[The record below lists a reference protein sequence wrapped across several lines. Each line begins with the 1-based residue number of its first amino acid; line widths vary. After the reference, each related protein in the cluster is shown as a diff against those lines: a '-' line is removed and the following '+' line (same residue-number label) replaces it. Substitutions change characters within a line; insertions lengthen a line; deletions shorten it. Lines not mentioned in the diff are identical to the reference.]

1 MTVDRLH
8 GFGRQSIKPL
18 LFAADAERSQ
28 AAMLANRKAFGDQL
42 KRLWHHFLTPEYIH
56 AGELEETVRRP
67 RQGSVIRPFSA
78 GKQPSTNTSAPGPA
92 DLSGRTKFGVR
103 EWVLSNIRPS
113 HSREVDLNIQD
124 RIRAS
129 VSDSTWAKY
138 DVAWNCLME
147 FFATRN
153 SQCTLS
159 LPHPLIL
166 EFLAWA
172 DLTKSLAPSTL
183 RNYLSRLSRIQ
194 ILLGF
199 EGIKLKSE
207 PLADSFLRGAEARPR
222 PSRRPRAVRRA
233 VSLHLLQILCHLV
246 PELQLDNHEKL
257 LMRAICTV
265 SFFGALRIGELIADP
280 SKTVSGTEKTLLWS
294 DLRKF
299 EEATLLHLKSA
310 KVIHKGGISFTF
322 FPLQTK

>member
-1 MTVDRLH
+1 MDRLH

-18 LFAADAERSQ
+18 LFAADTERSR

-56 AGELEETVRRP
+56 AGELEKTVRRP

-183 RNYLSRLSRIQ
+183 RNYLSSLSRIQ

-207 PLADSFLRGAEARPR
+207 PLADSFLRGAEARPK

-233 VSLHLLQILCHLV
+233 VSLPLLQIYATWFQTFSLITTKNFSCV
-246 PELQLDNHEKL
+246 
-257 LMRAICTV
+257 R
-265 SFFGALRIGELIADP
+265 SALSVFLEP
-280 SKTVSGTEKTLLWS
+280 SG
-294 DLRKF
+294 
-299 EEATLLHLKSA
+299 
-310 KVIHKGGISFTF
+310 
-322 FPLQTK
+322 

>member
-1 MTVDRLH
+1 MGLTVDRLH

-56 AGELEETVRRP
+56 AGELEKTVRRP

-129 VSDSTWAKY
+129 VSDST
-138 DVAWNCLME
+138 
-147 FFATRN
+147 
-153 SQCTLS
+153 
-159 LPHPLIL
+159 
-166 EFLAWA
+166 
-172 DLTKSLAPSTL
+172 
-183 RNYLSRLSRIQ
+183 
-194 ILLGF
+194 
-199 EGIKLKSE
+199 
-207 PLADSFLRGAEARPR
+207 
-222 PSRRPRAVRRA
+222 
-233 VSLHLLQILCHLV
+233 
-246 PELQLDNHEKL
+246 
-257 LMRAICTV
+257 
-265 SFFGALRIGELIADP
+265 
-280 SKTVSGTEKTLLWS
+280 
-294 DLRKF
+294 
-299 EEATLLHLKSA
+299 
-310 KVIHKGGISFTF
+310 
-322 FPLQTK
+322 